1 MIDQNQ
7 IDDIKACA
15 EKLLE
20 TAKAM
25 YGVSQTMTANESDKE
40 TAKKIVNIEGYLEL
54 VTAQKRD
61 LNKARKVVAQ
71 EMNVGDG
78 IGE

>member
-1 MIDQNQ
+1 MIDQTQ
-7 IDDIKACA
+7 IDDVKACA

-54 VTAQKRD
+54 MTAQKSLVNLSFLSFLGD
-61 LNKARKVVAQ
+61 LIYDRPKSN
-71 EMNVGDG
+71 
-78 IGE
+78 